1 MPATPTDPTD
11 DALAQAR
18 SLASMLSTPKLAAG
32 LGAMLAGQGA
42 PEDPSV
48 RGPLRALRWLG
59 PDGEVDQEA
68 LRGIAARLTEL
79 RGDRAVLQV
88 RRVESMPA
96 THAERTALSARIVRL
111 AWERLGS
118 PRVITEPELTAALAM
133 LASDPALVRRDAV
146 DAGMLL
152 RSDDGARY
160 ELVDGSPA

>member
-32 LGAMLAGQGA
+32 LGA
-42 PEDPSV
+42 
-48 RGPLRALRWLG
+48 
-59 PDGEVDQEA
+59 
-68 LRGIAARLTEL
+68 
-79 RGDRAVLQV
+79 VLQV
-88 RRVESMPA
+88 RRVESMPS

>member
-1 MPATPTDPTD
+1 MTATPTDPTD

-18 SLASMLSTPKLAAG
+18 TLTSMLSTPKLAAG
-32 LGAMLAGQGA
+32 LGAVLAGQGA

-59 PDGEVDQEA
+59 PGGEVDQEA

-79 RGDRAVLQV
+79 RGDGAVLQV

-96 THAERTALSARIVRL
+96 TAEDRMALSARIVRL

-118 PRVITEPELTAALAM
+118 PRSLTEPELTAALTM
-133 LASDPALVRRDAV
+133 LAADPALVRRDAV
-146 DAGMLL
+146 DGGVLR
-152 RSDDGARY
+152 RSDDGGRY
-160 ELVDGSPA
+160 ELEADSRG